1 MTICNFGLMP
11 LKIKELG
18 IGWLCCK
25 SNGGTFIIYA
35 FPRHY
40 RRDWP
45 GSVSI
50 PESNY
55 FLRSYEFGP
64 FRIGGCFSCGDDFF
78 LYFNTRNLYS
88 GADPNS
94 FPKTSIFW
102 REMAGSQKA
111 CPVAQVQI
119 FKWAAQKDFELL
131 DSMLDDGDLTQ
142 GKFRQTPNGRYTYI
156 IEE

>member
-1 MTICNFGLMP
+1 M
-11 LKIKELG
+11 
-18 IGWLCCK
+18 CCK

-64 FRIGGCFSCGDDFF
+64 FRIGGCFSCG
-78 LYFNTRNLYS
+78 
-88 GADPNS
+88 
-94 FPKTSIFW
+94 
-102 REMAGSQKA
+102 E
-111 CPVAQVQI
+111 
-119 FKWAAQKDFELL
+119 DFELL

-156 IEE
+156 IEESDLGVLNETLFDRVCPFLFL